1 MSTYHLLSTSSQY
14 IWYLNKLEAAT
25 TVIPSQWR
33 PGLSPDT
40 TMAQL
45 DYKGLVSIHGL
56 FKLTELV
63 TSNNGCRK
71 MSHPHLM
78 LAGGA
83 GGDAAAGAAGQAG
96 GGAGGLLGGRGVA
109 GAAHHGG
116 LARHQPRHHHRH
128 PHGHAHVLDTGE

>member
-1 MSTYHLLSTSSQY
+1 
-14 IWYLNKLEAAT
+14 
-25 TVIPSQWR
+25 
-33 PGLSPDT
+33 
-40 TMAQL
+40 MAQL

-63 TSNNGCRK
+63 TSNKGCSK
-71 MSHPHLM
+71 MSHPHWM

-116 LARHQPRHHHRH
+116 LARHQPGHHHRH
-128 PHGHAHVLDTGE
+128 PHGHAHVLDTGELSCEH